1 MQSVKTKKRVLGAV
15 QTVFLCVVAIF
26 FLVPLYLT
34 ITNAFKEQRRHA
46 GSHEPADPAG
56 I

>member
-34 ITNAFKEQRRHA
+34 ITNAFKESSAVMQA
-46 GSHEPADPAG
+46 PMSLLGPL
-56 I
+56 